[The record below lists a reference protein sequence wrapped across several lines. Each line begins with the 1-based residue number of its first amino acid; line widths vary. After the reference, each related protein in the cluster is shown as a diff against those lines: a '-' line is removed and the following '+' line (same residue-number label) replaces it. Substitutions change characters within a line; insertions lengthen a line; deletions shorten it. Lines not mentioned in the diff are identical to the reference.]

1 MLVSV
6 KFSNFR
12 SYLYEQ
18 TLSLIAEKEQLLK
31 ENTFSVNPSL
41 FNGKLLKTAMIAGTN
56 ASGKTNLFQVVS
68 YIRFLVLSSSKEA
81 REKRN
86 VLKDTN
92 EIFALQKNSEEI
104 PMSFEI
110 EFLADKDHYYLYK
123 FSIRNFL
130 IEYEAL
136 FQRVASD
143 SNRLS
148 KIKCL
153 FERKECEI
161 TSANEEFSRLAGFV
175 EVRPNVLFLSNCN
188 SDIKDDVCPS
198 GKKVVKWFSELNYFN
213 NRFASLEI
221 YEDNN
226 KYLEQAAKILQ
237 KTDKSLRG
245 LKIVKTKID
254 LPVEKQKDPESIVNA
269 LKKSN
274 ISIGTANLAWLED
287 GLYNIDINVEYNI
300 YDVSEDCPKVVDKA
314 YFSAFDSNS
323 KISLG
328 QAKLIRSLAFVLKV
342 LDQGGILFWDEL
354 DARLHHQFPEL
365 ITNAFNNSEINKN
378 NAQLI
383 FTTHSANLMDKNF
396 RRDQI
401 NIVVKDEYGISR
413 INHPERVSGR
423 IKSTSKLSALWL
435 SNEMNSIS
443 MITTDDLKEIIH

>member
-1 MLVSV
+1 MLISV

-18 TLSLIAEKEQLLK
+18 TLSLVAEKEQLLK
-31 ENTFSVNPSL
+31 ENTFNVNPSL

-56 ASGKTNLFQVVS
+56 ASGKTNLFNVVK
-68 YIRFLVLSSSKEA
+68 YIRFLVLSSSEAA

-86 VLKDTN
+86 VLKETN
-92 EIFALQKNSEEI
+92 EIFALRKNSEEV

-110 EFLADKDHYYLYK
+110 EFLVDNEQYYLYR
-123 FSIRNFL
+123 FSVRNFS

-136 FQRVASD
+136 FQRVSTE

-148 KIKCL
+148 KVKCL
-153 FERKECEI
+153 FERKEDKI
-161 TSANEEFSRLAGFV
+161 IYSNEEFAKLVNFV
-175 EVRPNVLFLSNCN
+175 EVKPNVLFLSNCN

-198 GKKVVKWFSELNYFN
+198 GKKVVKWFAGLNYFN
-213 NRFASLEI
+213 NRYASLEI
-221 YEDNN
+221 YEENH

-254 LPVEKQKDPESIVNA
+254 LPVEKQKDPEAIVNA
-269 LKKSN
+269 LERSN
-274 ISIGTANLAWLED
+274 ISIGSANLALLED
-287 GLYNIDINVEYNI
+287 GLYNIDITVEYI
-300 YDVSEDCPKVVDKA
+300 VYELIDDKLMEVDA
-314 YFSAFDSNS
+314 AHFSVFDNNS

-342 LDQGGILFWDEL
+342 LDKGGVLFWDEL

-365 ITNAFNNSEINKN
+365 ITNAFNNPEINKN

-383 FTTHSANLMDKNF
+383 FTTHSANLMDNKF

-413 INHPERVSGR
+413 ISHPQRELGR

-435 SNEMNSIS
+435 SNEMNTIS
-443 MITTDDLKEIIH
+443 TITTEDLKEIIQ